1 MLYVE
6 TYPDPNRFFE
16 ELTFDEESLHVTG
29 IQSLQVVLQKQA
41 GPYRDR
47 IMHLDELMKFLYP
60 YWYGIVTDYV
70 LASKMRRF
78 LEEEGLEEQWKRRI
92 HRSLPVWVKAFRFA
106 AALRLDRLTW
116 EGGMEERCFA
126 RLYERMMTEDTGV
139 RKLVE
144 GRRVLAGNMLR
155 KKRGEVK
162 TLYVYHLQQLDAERM
177 LFFRECE
184 RSGVRVVFRFPYHA
198 GYESFFRGWKDLYEQ
213 VAGTVDPTL
222 WSTGEELRRGGDWIR
237 HRMGESGGGEE
248 DPISVQVLRFPSPAR
263 FREYAKME
271 AEKKSGVRVVA
282 PSYDELNQSLRDLPP
297 TDPPS
302 AGDNTPRKLDLPH
315 HPAVRFLH
323 HLYEARKVEGEIQLS
338 YETLVECITSGWVQA
353 KGVSGTK
360 ALPLLLELE
369 PYLKTPSLRFSI
381 GEIKERLQ
389 TLEVLQAAG
398 REFDQLGKDQS
409 GRNRIKRYLSN
420 PLRAFSFVHEG
431 RSGVTVRQLSDL
443 VGDLEDK
450 LKRLLPEEGK
460 GMLTW
465 DHFGALR
472 QIWRGVKGR
481 LDADGEVVRELEEV
495 LRHPVTLNWRAE
507 REELHGLVSLF
518 LRREGEEEH
527 RFHCR
532 GLEQL
537 DGLALSEKPL
547 HLADLSIRS
556 LVRFHRGY
564 RSLPAPLTL
573 SWLKSS
579 IRQERERGSLTEAGA
594 SWLLHALLVHHYSD
608 QAWQRFVPFQLF
620 YTLAYGRGEL
630 TVSWTEGWN
639 EHDSPSSDWE
649 LFALLYGKD
658 GKGSDWAEETEE
670 VDHLWGDPVT
680 TREETEIPS
689 PDTFREQIPGV
700 YWTDLDLCPRKF
712 FLTGFLEHFP
722 VYTQDFHHRLVFA
735 QLGSLF
741 AQQAEGEEGVQ
752 QHFSPLF
759 PQWTATLKQN
769 LIRTNRAADLRDY
782 RSFQN
787 LVYPL
792 AMERLQ
798 RLRTSSRRR
807 KYRDAHRKGRI
818 QEKEW
823 LKEWIPRLAEGAEI
837 RPGSHCRM
845 CPYLMQ
851 CTEGEFPIDD
861 HSRFV

>member
-1 MLYVE
+1 MLHIE

-16 ELTFDEESLHVTG
+16 GLTFDEESLHVTG
-29 IQSLQVVLQKQA
+29 IQSLRVVLQKQA
-41 GPYRDR
+41 DPYRDR

-60 YWYGIVTDYV
+60 SWYGIVTDYV
-70 LASKMRRF
+70 LASKMRHL
-78 LEEEGLEEQWKRRI
+78 LEEEGMEEEWKRRI
-92 HRSLPVWVKAFRFA
+92 RQSLPVWVKAFRFA
-106 AALRLDRLTW
+106 AALRLDRLTS

-126 RLYERMMTEDTGV
+126 RLYERMMTEDAGV

-144 GRRVLAGNMLR
+144 RRRVPVGNILR

-184 RSGVRVVFRFPYHA
+184 RSGIRVVFRFPYHA
-198 GYESFFRGWKDLYEQ
+198 GYEPFFRGWKELYEQ
-213 VAGTVDPTL
+213 VAGTVEPGL
-222 WSTGEELRRGGDWIR
+222 WSTGEELQRGGDWFR
-237 HRMGESGGGEE
+237 HRMGEPGDGEK
-248 DPISVQVLRFPSPAR
+248 DPISIRVLRFPSPAR
-263 FREYAKME
+263 FREYARIE
-271 AEKKSGVRVVA
+271 AERGSGVRVVA
-282 PSYDELNQSLRDLPP
+282 PSYDELNQSLRDLPS
-297 TDPPS
+297 TDPPPPEENRS
-302 AGDNTPRKLDLPH
+302 RKPDLPH

-323 HLYEARKVEGEIQLS
+323 HLYQARKVEGEIQLT

-353 KGVSGTK
+353 KEIPGTW

-369 PYLKTPSLRFSI
+369 PYLKTPSPRFSI

-389 TLEVLQAAG
+389 TLEALQAAG
-398 REFDQLGKDQS
+398 REFDQLAGEQS
-409 GRNRIKRYLSN
+409 GRNRIKQYLSN
-420 PLRAFSFVHEG
+420 PLRAFSFVHEERG
-431 RSGVTVRQLSDL
+431 GVTVRQLSDL
-443 VGDLEDK
+443 VDDLEDK
-450 LKRLLPEEGK
+450 LKRLLPEEGE
-460 GMLTW
+460 GMLTR
-465 DHFGALR
+465 DHFGVLR
-472 QIWRGVKGR
+472 RIWQGVKRG
-481 LDADGEVVRELEEV
+481 LAADVEAIRELEEV
-495 LRHPVTLNWRAE
+495 LRHPLTLNWRAE
-507 REELHGLVSLF
+507 RDELHGLMSLF
-518 LRREGEEEH
+518 LRRKGEEE
-527 RFHCR
+527 RCFHCR

-556 LVRFHRGY
+556 LVKSHRRH

-579 IRQERERGSLTEAGA
+579 IRQERERGGLTEVGA

-608 QAWQRFVPFQLF
+608 RAWQRFVPFQLF

-639 EHDSPSSDWE
+639 EHDGPSSDWE
-649 LFALLYGKD
+649 LFAMLYGKD
-658 GKGSDWAEETEE
+658 GKGSDWEGEAEDE
-670 VDHLWGDPVT
+670 DPVWEEPVT
-680 TREETEIPS
+680 PREETEIPA
-689 PDTFREQIPGV
+689 PDIFREQIPGV

-722 VYTQDFHHRLVFA
+722 VYTRDFHHRLVFA
-735 QLGSLF
+735 QLGSLLT
-741 AQQAEGEEGVQ
+741 QQAEGEEGVQ

-759 PQWTATLKQN
+759 PQWTTTLKEN
-769 LIRTNRAADLRDY
+769 LIRTNRPADLRDY
-782 RSFQN
+782 GSFQN

-798 RLRTSSRRR
+798 RLRSSSRRR

-818 QEKEW
+818 KEKEW
-823 LKEWIPRLAEGAEI
+823 LKEWIPRLAEGAEA

-861 HSRFV
+861 HSRSV